1 MQKILV
7 DQFVVPEESKAR
19 FLEAAQRVQSFVKGL
34 PGFVEGFLYEK
45 REGEGRHNYFTT
57 VVWENEVAFE
67 NARKAVAAE
76 YKRQGYD
83 PEQVRRELRIERE
96 RSVYERSSYRGNWD
110 FRKPSHH
117 GLRRLGCLSKIR
129 TDPPAAGRQEC
140 LSHISGHGRYQQ
152 AGGVVGQFEF

>member
-1 MQKILV
+1 MRT
-7 DQFVVPEESKAR
+7 PSR
-19 FLEAAQRVQSFVKGL
+19 TRG
-34 PGFVEGFLYEK
+34 K
-45 REGEGRHNYFTT
+45 RLLRNI
-57 VVWENEVAFE
+57 
-67 NARKAVAAE
+67 
-76 YKRQGYD
+76 KRQGYD

-140 LSHISGHGRYQQ
+140 LSDISAHGPYQPT
-152 AGGVVGQFEF
+152 GGGEGAV